1 MSTEWISDG
10 FWFHQHP
17 TLKSLKLDE
26 VCLDVAI
33 NDPEPLTV
41 DSWMEKEFMFGL
53 GWQPSSSNLTWR
65 QNNESCHEI
74 HLKVQQ
80 PAVLQIE

>member
-33 NDPEPLTV
+33 NDPEPLT
-41 DSWMEKEFMFGL
+41 
-53 GWQPSSSNLTWR
+53 R
-65 QNNESCHEI
+65 QLDGEGI
-74 HLKVQQ
+74 HVWSGVATIKF
-80 PAVLQIE
+80 